1 MPEHPKSIAIINDT
15 RISRPSHNALT
26 DWKSSSQD
34 PAFHTAPPSATGSLS
49 MASES
54 AGFSVENLDIFTTDN
69 MPQGTAQHPGTKP
82 LADPAYAHVIPSL
95 FQYFIFQYNLV
106 ADLYKTLSPDI
117 IRALLTSSGLSANL
131 QYLFSQL
138 VLPEGPALLPAA
150 CKQLVALADQASG
163 RPTPQPTEKV
173 DIIVPVYGG
182 AEETRRCLSSLL
194 ASRVQHPHEILVIND
209 ASPDPEQVA
218 WLRSLADR
226 GAITLLCNPTN
237 LGFVAT
243 VNRGM
248 ALHPDRDVV
257 LLNSDTEVASDW
269 LDRLIR
275 AAYASCN
282 IGTVTPFSNNATLCS
297 YPRAFFDNALPAGA
311 STAKLDA
318 LCAKTVPGAHVD
330 LPTAVGF
337 CMYIRRACLAETGL
351 FSVEHFGKGYGEE
364 NDFCMRATRRGWRHI
379 LCADT
384 FVFHSGGASFSD
396 SSNPRKQAAQ
406 ATLERLHPDYAARV
420 HRHIERDPARPLR
433 AAVESRRLQVDP
445 RPTILAITHGLGGG
459 TDKHVDELA
468 ERFGL
473 QANFLIL
480 APRSDEHIEVR
491 WAARDAELR
500 LYFRAEADHSALLT
514 WLRSLGIARVH
525 LHHTKSLPASLW
537 RLPHDLGVP
546 FDFTAHDFFS
556 LCPQISLTT
565 KTGQY
570 CGEPDEAGCNR
581 CLATTPTPHPG
592 RLDIATW
599 RREYQALLSQAERIF
614 CPSHDCAHR
623 ILRLFAGVSAPPV
636 VIAPHPDLDGVT
648 LPSPAPP
655 ALVNRPLRVAVL
667 GQLTRIKGA
676 DVLDAVAQRA
686 HALDA
691 PLEFHLIGEPYRL
704 LKQAPKSRL
713 RVHGRYADA
722 DLPRLL
728 QQLAPDLIWF
738 PAQAPET
745 YSYTLSA
752 CLKAGLPVVAP
763 NLGAFPER
771 LAGRAWS
778 FIERWDRSPQDWCDF
793 FVALRRQHFAPN
805 APPPPPTVV
814 PQPTVSAFAY
824 ARDYLAPIAA
834 KRTPP
839 SPLPAVEPA
848 FFFRHALP
856 PRLPLGPQRLKQE
869 AVRQVNNLKSIR
881 LFRQLI
887 ETIPQSLRTRAYR
900 FLAGSR
906 A

>member
-1 MPEHPKSIAIINDT
+1 MPERPKATARTHDQSI
-15 RISRPSHNALT
+15 SKSSHNPLSDLKLSDNDSAL
-26 DWKSSSQD
+26 
-34 PAFHTAPPSATGSLS
+34 HTAPLPAAGSLS
-49 MASES
+49 MVPDPVE
-54 AGFSVENLDIFTTDN
+54 FSVENLRILPIEDT
-69 MPQGTAQHPGTKP
+69 PQDAAHCPGAEP
-82 LADPAYAHVIPSL
+82 MAGPDYSHVKSSL
-95 FQYFIFQYNLV
+95 FQYFISQYNSV
-106 ADLYKTLSPDI
+106 VDLYKSLSPDI
-117 IRALLTSSGLSANL
+117 LRAFLVSSVHSTNA

-138 VLPEGPALLPAA
+138 LLPEGPALLPAA
-150 CKQLVALADQASG
+150 RKQLVALADQASG

-182 AEETRRCLSSLL
+182 AQETRRCLSSLL

-226 GAITLLCNPTN
+226 GAITLLSNPTN

-257 LLNSDTEVASDW
+257 LLNSDTEVAGDW

-297 YPRAFFDNALPAGA
+297 YPRAFFDNALPAGT

-318 LCAKTVPGAHVD
+318 LCAQTVPGAHVD

-445 RPTILAITHGLGGG
+445 RPTIVAITHGLGGG

-468 ERFGL
+468 QRFGP
-473 QANFLIL
+473 QANFLIV

-500 LYFRAEADHSALLT
+500 LYFRAEADHPALLT

-525 LHHTKSLPASLW
+525 LHHTKSLPSSLW
-537 RLPHDLGVP
+537 RLPQDLGVP
-546 FDFTAHDFFS
+546 FDFTAHDFYS
-556 LCPQISLTT
+556 LCPQISLTSEA
-565 KTGQY
+565 GQY

-581 CLATTPTPHPG
+581 CLATTPTSHSG

-599 RREYQALLSQAERIF
+599 RRQYQALLSQAERIF
-614 CPSHDCAHR
+614 CPSHDAARR
-623 ILRLFAGVSAPPV
+623 ILRLFAGGHAPPV
-636 VIAPHPDLDGVT
+636 IIAPHPDLDGVT

-655 ALVNRPLRVAVL
+655 ALVNRPLRIAVL

-728 QQLAPDLIWF
+728 QQRAPDLIWF

-778 FIERWDRSPQDWCDF
+778 FIEPWDRSPQAWCDF
-793 FVALRRQHFAPN
+793 FVALRRQHFVPGV
-805 APPPPPTVV
+805 PPPPLAVAQSTAP
-814 PQPTVSAFAY
+814 AFSY
-824 ARDYLAPIAA
+824 SRDYLAPIAP
-834 KRTPP
+834 KRPTT

-881 LFRQLI
+881 LFRQAI
-887 ETIPQSLRTRAYR
+887 EAIPQSLRTRAYR